1 MCFRSK
7 LFSVAVQVAAII
19 ILPLVDRS
27 PCVDERVES
36 RSPASTPSKSHYS
49 CLSGWHVEAATS
61 LQLSNAFAALQ
72 RFAFNEVTIYSR
84 TIASSPFRVI
94 FSRKK
99 SSLAFSDGAR
109 VCKHSIQFDK
119 VNVSVTTGVVLA
131 KMNDSINR
139 ATSVWSRRREHSNRS
154 FCTLIN
160 PKLQWTLSFVC

>member
-1 MCFRSK
+1 MQNVLNFKRREIKIQIRQIARNVKMCFRSK

-84 TIASSPFRVI
+84 TISSSPFRAI
-94 FSRKK
+94 FSR
-99 SSLAFSDGAR
+99 
-109 VCKHSIQFDK
+109 
-119 VNVSVTTGVVLA
+119 
-131 KMNDSINR
+131 
-139 ATSVWSRRREHSNRS
+139 
-154 FCTLIN
+154 N
-160 PKLQWTLSFVC
+160 PRWRLQMELE